1 MKIIVNDQ
9 LIARRARLG
18 KIFTFAGLGLLLVG
32 LIISLIMAQ
41 TISFL
46 VSLGCLL
53 GGYHRLEYRHGQYES
68 LGPGAPG

>member
-18 KIFTFAGLGLLLVG
+18 KILTFAGLGLLLVG
-32 LIISLIMAQ
+32 LIISMTMAPAGF
-41 TISFL
+41 IL

-53 GGYHRLEYRHGQYES
+53 GGIIASSIWVINMIRWV
-68 LGPGAPG
+68 